1 MPDSA
6 LTKRT
11 TRRGKSF
18 YFANSRTGTFA
29 ACAAFCLLVVCPG
42 YAGQAGVPQTSFTIG
57 EINGNKLGMSYT
69 QFVAKHPEEKKY
81 CQAGAE
87 ACGRLSSCLGME
99 AFLVVYFLDDQ
110 VYEISYSS
118 RSESF
123 GPRVL
128 AELTKTYGKP
138 ECDEGKKRV
147 CTWSNGKETIQYH
160 ENTINGTSIDFVVD
174 ALFMKSLER
183 SKSKKQTTAG
193 Q

>member
-1 MPDSA
+1 VNLRA
-6 LTKRT
+6 
-11 TRRGKSF
+11 
-18 YFANSRTGTFA
+18 ATFA
-29 ACAAFCLLVVCPG
+29 ALCLLVVYPS
-42 YAGQAGVPQTSFTIG
+42 YASQASRPHPSFTLG
-57 EINGNKLGMSYT
+57 EINGDKLGMSYT
-69 QFVAKHPEEKKY
+69 QFIAKHPEQKKY
-81 CQAGAE
+81 CQAGSE
-87 ACGRLSSCLGME
+87 ACGRLSSYLGME
-99 AFLVVYFLDDQ
+99 AFLLVYFLDDQ